1 MEDLSYEKWSMENT
15 IIKGWLV
22 GAMEPNVMNLFI
34 RLPTIKSIWKTVSKT
49 YYQKA
54 DRYIIYDLFYRVMH
68 MKEGRSIVAY
78 SKILHVI
85 RQELDYPKPIL
96 FTQVDVVCT
105 RQKENV
111 E

>member
-1 MEDLSYEKWSMENT
+1 
-15 IIKGWLV
+15 
-22 GAMEPNVMNLFI
+22 
-34 RLPTIKSIWKTVSKT
+34 
-49 YYQKA
+49 
-54 DRYIIYDLFYRVMH
+54 